1 MDKYAAENQKY
12 VRSNQANFMDT
23 ELNHAIM
30 VRSKLQ
36 QKYLKSRSNKD
47 REAYKKQGG
56 LCVNLLR
63 HKKRDYFKALDLQS
77 VTDNKMFWKAV

>member
-36 QKYLKSRSNKD
+36 
-47 REAYKKQGG
+47 
-56 LCVNLLR
+56 
-63 HKKRDYFKALDLQS
+63 
-77 VTDNKMFWKAV
+77 

>member
-47 REAYKKQGG
+47 RKAYKKQSG